1 MRAPHGG
8 IFVLFAVHNILGFLI
23 ALVLG
28 VVVGSGR
35 VIALKTHRPAADTET
50 SPPSDHR
57 LRPSRSTNQKENAC
71 PRKTVAVGSAVGL
84 HARPAAIIAEAAG
97 ELDSEVTIGVP
108 GDDPVDA
115 SSALL
120 IMTLGAGKGATVEV
134 SGDDQAAVD
143 TIAALVEQDL
153 DA

>member
-1 MRAPHGG
+1 MPTR
-8 IFVLFAVHNILGFLI
+8 
-23 ALVLG
+23 
-28 VVVGSGR
+28 
-35 VIALKTHRPAADTET
+35 
-50 SPPSDHR
+50 
-57 LRPSRSTNQKENAC
+57 
-71 PRKTVAVGSAVGL
+71 TVTVGSAVGL

-115 SSALL
+115 SSSLL

-143 TIAALVEQDL
+143 KIAALVEQDL
-153 DA
+153 DAELPGRASTPRITRARSTSSAMASRSASTPWKATMPRIRATKEICTRTSYSSRSLRSST